1 MIAPVPGVSR
11 VLTSPMKFGDV
22 IVPAGTDVDLAIYA
36 LHHHPDFWPEHEVSQ
51 SYLNNNDMNVYT
63 NIFQSYMEN

>member
-1 MIAPVPGVSR
+1 MQKLQKMTAFIKESMRMIAPVPGVSR

-36 LHHHPDFWPEHEVSQ
+36 LHHHPDFWPEHEVS
-51 SYLNNNDMNVYT
+51 
-63 NIFQSYMEN
+63 